1 METYFGS
8 PRTANVSDE
17 INEAVMR
24 NVIRN
29 LRIVAEDVHNEEARR
44 ELMWDSA
51 LAENGILKLGKVTDF
66 QAHMIE
72 HQLGAYTDCNHGC
85 GLAVIHPPLYR
96 CLYHGA
102 VERFAHFAEAV
113 WGVDGDGKTREETAL
128 AGIEALAAFIRDI
141 GLPTTLAGLGVEPK
155 EEMLR
160 AVADSAR
167 IQPGCCRRLTPDE
180 IYGILMACR

>member
-1 METYFGS
+1 
-8 PRTANVSDE
+8 
-17 INEAVMR
+17 
-24 NVIRN
+24 
-29 LRIVAEDVHNEEARR
+29 
-44 ELMWDSA
+44 
-51 LAENGILKLGKVTDF
+51 DF

-180 IYGILMACR
+180 I